1 MASMVERLARTSQF
15 IFRGTVD
22 QLEGSTLSQLPPHED
37 TAVVSVREVIHAPV
51 TLDDFTGR
59 KITVLLATPE
69 KDKAGEDAVF
79 FTTSW
84 LYGDGLAVIEQGHV
98 GAAKVRAV
106 KKEVAAIIAGM
117 PDEDLQDRLGR
128 ASLVVVGKVRD
139 TRPHRSDRPQPVTEH
154 APDWWDADVAVESVE
169 KGKLARDLVV
179 VLFPASTD
187 EFWSDSPKF
196 TEGQEG
202 VWILQRNQKERG
214 WPVMR
219 EPGLTALSPV
229 DFHPRPELDRIRK
242 LLGQRG

>member
-1 MASMVERLARTSQF
+1 MVERLARTSPF

-22 QLEGSTLSQLPPHED
+22 QLEGSTLSQLPAHEH
-37 TAVVSVREVIHAPV
+37 TAVVNVREVILAPD
-51 TLDDFTGR
+51 TLDDFAGR

-106 KKEVAAIIAGM
+106 KREVAAIIAEM
-117 PDEDLQDRLGR
+117 RDEELQARLGR
-128 ASLVVVGKVRD
+128 ASLVVLGKVRD
-139 TRPHRSDRPQPVTEH
+139 TRPHKSERPQPVTEH
-154 APDWWDADVAVESVE
+154 APDWWDAEVAVESVE
-169 KGKLARDLVV
+169 KGKLAKDLVV
-179 VLFPASTD
+179 VLFAARTD

-219 EPGLTALSPV
+219 EPGLTAVSPL
-229 DFHPRPELDRIRK
+229 DFHPRTELDRIRK
-242 LLGQRG
+242 LLGQTG